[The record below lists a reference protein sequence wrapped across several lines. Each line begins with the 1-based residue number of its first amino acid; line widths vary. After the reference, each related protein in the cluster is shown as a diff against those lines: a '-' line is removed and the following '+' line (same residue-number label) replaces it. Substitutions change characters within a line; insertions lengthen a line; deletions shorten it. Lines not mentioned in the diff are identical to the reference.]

1 MGSPETVLLAN
12 PFILRWQYTLFQH
25 MIIGTGIDIIEVER
39 VAQRVGAELGFRE
52 LVFSKD
58 EMQYCD
64 SKAFPYQH
72 YAARFAAKEAFLKA
86 VGRGWDSGLAL
97 PEIEVINQ
105 PDGRPVLRLSGQTG
119 EKLANLGIRSVHLSL
134 SHLKS
139 TATAIV
145 ILES

>member
-1 MGSPETVLLAN
+1 
-12 PFILRWQYTLFQH
+12 

-39 VAQRVGAELGFRE
+39 IAQRVGSDHGFRE

-58 EMQYCD
+58 EIHYCNT
-64 SKAFPYQH
+64 KAFPFQH

-86 VGRGWDSGLAL
+86 VGRGWDGGLAL
-97 PEIEVINQ
+97 TEIEVVNLANGKPI
-105 PDGRPVLRLSGQTG
+105 LRLSGET
-119 EKLANLGIRSVHLSL
+119 EKELACLGIRSVHLSL

-139 TATAIV
+139 MATAIV

>member
-1 MGSPETVLLAN
+1 
-12 PFILRWQYTLFQH
+12 
-25 MIIGTGIDIIEVER
+25 MIIGAGIDIIEVDR
-39 VAQRVGAELGFRE
+39 IAMRVGRDNGFKE

-58 EMQYCD
+58 EISYCD
-64 SKAFPYQH
+64 TKAFPFEH

-86 VGRGWDSGLAL
+86 VGRGWDSGLQWN
-97 PEIEVINQ
+97 EIEVVNETN
-105 PDGRPVLRLSGQTG
+105 GRPSLRITG
-119 EKLANLGIRSVHLSL
+119 MTEKMLAPMGIRVLHVSL

>member
-1 MGSPETVLLAN
+1 
-12 PFILRWQYTLFQH
+12 
-25 MIIGTGIDIIEVER
+25 MIIGTGIDIIEVDR
-39 VAQRVGAELGFRE
+39 VAQRVGSDGGFRE

-58 EMQYCD
+58 EIAYCD
-64 SKAFPYQH
+64 SRAFPYQH

-86 VGRGWDSGLAL
+86 VGRGWDGKLTL
-97 PEIEVINQ
+97 TEIEVINESNGK
-105 PDGRPVLRLSGQTG
+105 PFMRLSGKT
-119 EKLANLGIRSVHLSL
+119 EKELISLGIRTVHLSL